1 MALNPKK
8 YTLVVQLLS
17 PGVVRGAGG
26 IGIVGGK
33 IVKIPP
39 RGPAYRQIVG
49 LMKDLARGG

>member
-8 YTLVVQLLS
+8 YTLAVQLLS
-17 PGVVRGAGG
+17 PGV
-26 IGIVGGK
+26 VGGK

>member
-1 MALNPKK
+1 
-8 YTLVVQLLS
+8 LLS
-17 PGVVRGAGG
+17 PGV
-26 IGIVGGK
+26 VGGK